1 MNQVDPL
8 VTVGIPTYNRA
19 TMLERVGRALM
30 GCSYKNLEIII
41 SDNASSDG
49 TQSVCKKWAASDN
62 RVKYFRHAENVG
74 PNKNFEFARG
84 QATGKYFL
92 WNADDDYFDPDYIRT
107 CVDELERDPSLV
119 LASGIGAFYLG
130 GHTLT
135 GYGNVI
141 NCDSNIPLLRV
152 LKYLWLVADN
162 SIFYGVYRTDRI
174 KECRPPNCL
183 AGDWAWVA
191 EVLFRGR
198 AKVVPSV
205 LVHRDTGRG
214 LSTSIAGMVSALSG
228 PRWHARFPW
237 IAVSMNIARHLACES
252 IEYRSKSLPRKVSSY
267 MLIGGV
273 LGTKGTIMNIRTLGA
288 KIPYVRK
295 IYRKYFKKQGWP
307 GKI

>member
-1 MNQVDPL
+1 MNQIDPL
-8 VTVGIPTYNRA
+8 VSVGIPTYNRA
-19 TMLERVGRALM
+19 KKLERAVQTLM
-30 GCSYKNLEIII
+30 GGSYKNLEIII
-41 SDNASSDG
+41 SDNASSDE
-49 TQSVCKKWAASDN
+49 TQVVCRNLSASDG
-62 RVKYFRHAENVG
+62 RVKYFRHTENLG

-107 CVDELERDPSLV
+107 CADELERDSSLV
-119 LASGIGAFYLG
+119 LASGIGAFYTDDNSLV
-130 GHTLT
+130 

-141 NCDSNIPLLRV
+141 SCDSSVPLIRV

-191 EVLFRGR
+191 EVLLRGR
-198 AKVVPSV
+198 AKILPSV

-214 LSTSIAGMVSALSG
+214 LSTSIAGMVSALGG
-228 PRWHARFPW
+228 PRWHATFPW
-237 IAVSMNIARHLACES
+237 TAVTMNIARHLACES
-252 IEYRSKSLPRKVSSY
+252 TEYRQKSLPNKIVSY
-267 MLIGGV
+267 ILIGSV
-273 LGTKGTIMNIRTLGA
+273 LVVKGTIMNIRTLGA

-295 IYRKYFKKQGWP
+295 IYRKYFKRQNWP
-307 GKI
+307 R